1 METNKPEKHLLPP
14 ESADDSETFESQEI
28 PLSEISKINTN
39 DPSIIE
45 KKEIIT
51 SSFTN
56 KIAKKL
62 KCSQGLAK
70 ALIFGLLHIGGTTSR
85 TSPTLF
91 FSIETTK
98 NKTLILD
105 LKTLRQT
112 SEQITQETGNKFT
125 LRQLARAN
133 TSEILDFAIQ
143 KNIQGNLSKIYKQT
157 NPEFNSNDLIY
168 CADYINPDTLNIPK
182 NVSKFLV
189 NHKIEKT
196 SQ

>member
-1 METNKPEKHLLPP
+1 MDINKPEKPLLPS
-14 ESADDSETFESQEI
+14 ESSDDSETFESQEI

-45 KKEIIT
+45 KKDIIT
-51 SSFTN
+51 FIFSK

-98 NKTLILD
+98 NTTLILD

-112 SEQITQETGNKFT
+112 SVTQETGNKFT

-157 NPEFNSNDLIY
+157 QNLILM
-168 CADYINPDTLNIPK
+168 T
-182 NVSKFLV
+182 
-189 NHKIEKT
+189 
-196 SQ
+196 